1 MRVVD
6 YNMPGM
12 SGIELVARLEE
23 RHLHC
28 PVILI
33 TSGAAHDV
41 TERGA
46 IRTSGR
52 CSRSHW
58 RTMRSSS
65 ASTPSW
71 LRRGPEHDQT
81 SHCGV
86 LWISRPASHRPMPGL
101 PSGKAMNVHVEPSIG
116 QGQAQDGHPGQG
128 DERRHRR
135 RAQLAAPR
143 LGRTVGKGVPAG

>member
-41 TERGA
+41 TERGVHPD
-46 IRTSGR
+46 IR
-52 CSRSHW
+52 
-58 RTMRSSS
+58 
-65 ASTPSW
+65 
-71 LRRGPEHDQT
+71 Q
-81 SHCGV
+81 V
-86 LWISRPASHRPMPGL
+86 LEKPLEDDAL
-101 PSGKAMNVHVEPSIG
+101 L
-116 QGQAQDGHPGQG
+116 
-128 DERRHRR
+128 ERIH
-135 RAQLAAPR
+135 AVLAAA
-143 LGRTVGKGVPAG
+143 RTRT

>member
-1 MRVVD
+1 MKGPTMRRLMKGSTRPTSKPPRCFRLAAITRSSIQPSVLKRQMRVVRVVD

-46 IRTSGR
+46 HPDIR
-52 CSRSHW
+52 
-58 RTMRSSS
+58 
-65 ASTPSW
+65 
-71 LRRGPEHDQT
+71 E
-81 SHCGV
+81 V
-86 LWISRPASHRPMPGL
+86 LEKPL
-101 PSGKAMNVHVEPSIG
+101 E
-116 QGQAQDGHPGQG
+116 
-128 DERRHRR
+128 
-135 RAQLAAPR
+135 
-143 LGRTVGKGVPAG
+143 